1 MVNPQLM
8 AALARERQADLYRA
22 IPRHRP
28 PDRRRHANAPRQRVG
43 WLLIEVGLRLTAEPH

>member
-8 AALARERQADLYRA
+8 AALARERQADFYRA

-28 PDRRRHANAPRQRVG
+28 PGRRRHANAPRQRVG